1 MFGII
6 ISDLYGAI
14 SCATRPS
21 YCHKIDKLENTETDV
36 YLRLCS
42 KLNNT
47 EAKLTRV
54 SPHYFVIVIFRSCAW
69 RVVALLSLLLIIDSN
84 CPSSSC
90 RQNNYIFALVIAR
103 CSTSCVQLI
112 VRTITVVITVA
123 IVFCS
128 FQALKLKATTVT
140 L

>member
-47 EAKLTRV
+47 EAKLTGV

-112 VRTITVVITVA
+112 VRTITVVITVHVA
-123 IVFCS
+123 INFYY
-128 FQALKLKATTVT
+128 FRTLKATTVT